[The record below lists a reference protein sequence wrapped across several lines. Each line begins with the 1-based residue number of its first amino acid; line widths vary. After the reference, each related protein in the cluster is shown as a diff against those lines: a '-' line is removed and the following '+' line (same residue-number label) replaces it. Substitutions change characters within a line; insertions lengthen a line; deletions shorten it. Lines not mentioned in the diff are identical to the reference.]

1 MSLSNNVTTVAGAA
15 TGTAGITFPW
25 WNSAIEAMGG
35 AWPFVVQAGG
45 FIVIVLTIRKL
56 ILESRLATR
65 KLQEMDE
72 KRPPP

>member
-1 MSLSNNVTTVAGAA
+1 MSISNHVTTVVGAA

-35 AWPFVVQAGG
+35 GWPIVVQAGG

-56 ILESRLATR
+56 ILESRLASR
-65 KLQEMDE
+65 RLREMDE
-72 KRPPP
+72 RS

>member
-1 MSLSNNVTTVAGAA
+1 MSLSNNFTTAAGAA

-35 AWPFVVQAGG
+35 AWPLVIQAGG

-56 ILESRLATR
+56 VLESRLASR
-65 KLQEMDE
+65 RLREMDE
-72 KRPPP
+72 RR